1 MNASFLLLL
10 PVLVYVVSAALIL
23 VLSRVRPGFGYAW
36 LLAVV
41 TVLGAWGLVLAFR
54 FVPPPPIILI
64 NWLPVTQAIGTVI
77 FQLDTPAWV
86 YTFSLAGL
94 AAAVILTASARLQ
107 HSSTPST
114 WAANLAITA
123 AGMLAML
130 AGTPLALA
138 LAWTLIDVMELA
150 IMLRAVPDPSLGS
163 QVVTAFLARV
173 TGTLVL
179 LGTMALGKANGTDL
193 QLINPPA
200 NLSIF
205 LVIAAGLRLGVL
217 PLYLPYFREF
227 VFRRGVSTTLR
238 LVVAASSLVLLGR
251 VPSTAVPVAWF
262 PWLLLFASLAAL
274 FGSVQWAIQPT
285 EISGRPYWL
294 IALAGLAVGSV
305 IRSHPVA
312 SLAWGVCLIL
322 SGGILFLYSARERR
336 LIFLPA
342 LGALA
347 LSGLPF
353 TPAGG
358 GWQGL
363 VILPINLP
371 DFIFFL
377 AQVLLVLGYIR
388 HMLRAEETLAGM
400 ERWIKGVYPFGLL
413 LLSVTAWLIAFL
425 AWPAANGLDHWWA
438 SAAAAGL
445 ALGVWLSLAR
455 VRDWWQAHPERTG
468 WVGAAAR
475 PLGSVLNHLLRLAWL
490 YRLVGWVYLVMQ
502 RFIQA
507 VTLLLEGE
515 GGVLWVLVLLALLV
529 SLLIGGGTG
538 LP

>member
-1 MNASFLLLL
+1 MSLLLLL
-10 PVLVYVVSAALIL
+10 PVLIYFLAAGAIL
-23 VLSRVRPGFGYAW
+23 LLRRIRPGFGYAW

-41 TVLGAWGLVLAFR
+41 TVMATWGLLLYFR
-54 FVPPPPIILI
+54 FAPPPAIILI
-64 NWLPVTQAIGTVI
+64 NWLPVTQTIGTVI

-94 AAAVILTASARLQ
+94 AAAVILTAAARLKYR
-107 HSSTPST
+107 SSPAT

-123 AGMLAML
+123 AGMLATL

-138 LAWTLIDVMELA
+138 LAWTLIDMVELVF
-150 IMLRAVPDPSLGS
+150 MLGAVPDRSLSS
-163 QVVTAFLARV
+163 QVVKAFLARV

-179 LGTMALGKANGTDL
+179 LGTMILSKSGGQDL
-193 QLINPPA
+193 VLVNPPA

-217 PLYLPYFREF
+217 PLHLPYFREF

-238 LVVAASSLVLLGR
+238 MVAAASSLVLLGR
-251 VPSTAVPVAWF
+251 LPATAVPVAWF
-262 PWLLLFASLAAL
+262 PWLLLFASLAA
-274 FGSVQWAIQPT
+274 FYGSVQWLIHPN
-285 EISGRPYWL
+285 EITGRPYWL

-305 IRSHPVA
+305 IRSYPLA

-336 LIFLPA
+336 LVFLPA
-342 LGALA
+342 LGVLA

-371 DFIFFL
+371 DFIFL
-377 AQVLLVLGYIR
+377 VAQVLLVLGYIR
-388 HMLRAEETLAGM
+388 HMLRPEETLSSM
-400 ERWIKGVYPFGLL
+400 ERWIKAIYPFGLL
-413 LLSVTAWLIAFL
+413 LLSVTAWLIEFL
-425 AWPAANGLDHWWA
+425 GWPNATGVDHWGA
-438 SAAAAGL
+438 SVIAAGL
-445 ALGVWLSLAR
+445 AAGGWFGLGCLRS
-455 VRDWWQAHPERTG
+455 WWRAHAERTA
-468 WVGAAAR
+468 WVSVAAR
-475 PLGSVLNHLLRLAWL
+475 PVGAVLNNLFRFDWL
-490 YRLVGWVYLVMQ
+490 YRLIEGIFFIVQ

-507 VTLLLEGE
+507 VTVILEGE
-515 GGVLWVLVLLALLV
+515 GGVLWVLVLLALLA
-529 SLLIGGGTG
+529 SLLMSSGAG
-538 LP
+538 LQ

>member
-1 MNASFLLLL
+1 MLALLLLL
-10 PVLVYVVSAALIL
+10 PVLIYFLAAAAIL
-23 VLSRVRPGFGYAW
+23 VLRRLRPGFGYAW
-36 LLAVV
+36 LLAVG
-41 TVLGAWGLVLAFR
+41 TVMATWGLILYFR
-54 FVPPPPIILI
+54 FAPPPPIVLI
-64 NWLPVTQAIGTVI
+64 NWLPVTQVMGTVI

-94 AAAVILTASARLQ
+94 AAAVILTAAARLQ
-107 HSSTPST
+107 YRSNPST

-123 AGMLAML
+123 AGMLATL

-138 LAWTLIDVMELA
+138 LAWTLIDAIEL
-150 IMLRAVPDPSLGS
+150 IFMLRAVPDRSLSS

-179 LGTMALGKANGTDL
+179 LGTMVLSKSSGQDL
-193 QLINPPA
+193 LLVNPPA

-217 PLYLPYFREF
+217 PLHLPYFREF

-238 LVVAASSLVLLGR
+238 MVAAASSLVLLGR
-251 VPSTAVPVAWF
+251 LPATAVPVAWF
-262 PWLLLFASLAAL
+262 PWLLLFASLAA
-274 FGSVQWAIQPT
+274 FYGSAQWLINAN

-305 IRSHPVA
+305 IRSYPVA
-312 SLAWGVCLIL
+312 SLAWGICLIL

-342 LGALA
+342 LGVLA
-347 LSGLPF
+347 MTGLPF

-371 DFIFFL
+371 DFIFLL
-377 AQVLLVLGYIR
+377 AQVLLVVGYIR
-388 HMLRAEETLAGM
+388 HMLRPEETLASM

-413 LLSVTAWLIAFL
+413 LLSVTAWLIEFL
-425 AWPAANGLDHWWA
+425 AWPSATGLDHWWA
-438 SAAAAGL
+438 SAVAAGL
-445 ALGVWLSLAR
+445 AAGGWLGLRRLRA
-455 VRDWWQAHPERTG
+455 WWQVHPERTA
-468 WVGAAAR
+468 WVSAAAR
-475 PLGSVLNHLLRLAWL
+475 PVGAALNYLFRFDWL
-490 YRLVGWVYLVMQ
+490 YRLAELLYRVMQ
-502 RFIQA
+502 RLIQA
-507 VTLLLEGE
+507 VTVLLEGE
-515 GGVLWVLVLLALLV
+515 GGVLWVLVLLALLA
-529 SLLIGGGTG
+529 SLLNSGGAG
-538 LP
+538 LR